1 MKINTKNEVTRSE
14 IINMSVAVELLP
26 VAAAG
31 LSELSLELGDCDGLL
46 VGVVTTAGASK
57 VNE

>member
-1 MKINTKNEVTRSE
+1 
-14 IINMSVAVELLP
+14 MSVAIELLP